1 MKKKIIIFILAI
13 IILGIAIMWRMIFV
27 CNGDIL
33 KNVLYKSNNI
43 IIQQVQEGNRN
54 LVVLGSGYSLS
65 IDEQNKIVNHDP
77 FMILPNTEFQ
87 EETVMSIFYP
97 FESKGL
103 EDAGKELSYFIN
115 SVMPDYDSMTLI
127 GHSKCGVCFANM
139 AKWIECKNVNV
150 VTISA
155 PFQGTP
161 IADKELMFERL
172 TWFEERIYTLIF
184 SNHNVDKDIIPNSN
198 FLQNAD
204 YSGLQNCT
212 HINIVSKC
220 PKKSGSPLDMILKYL
235 DEKGKINGDGIV
247 PEISQQSVFYSN
259 TISKDIEAIHA
270 TSLEIGVRIV
280 KELFMSKAEDS

>member
-13 IILGIAIMWRMIFV
+13 IIVGIAIMWRIIFV

-43 IIQQVQEGNRN
+43 VIQQTQKGNRN
-54 LVVLGSGYSLS
+54 LIILGSGYSLS

-77 FMILPNTEFQ
+77 LMILPNIEFQ

-115 SVMPDYDSMTLI
+115 SIMPNYDSITLI
-127 GHSKCGVCFANM
+127 GHSKCGVCFANA
-139 AKWIECKNVNV
+139 AKWIECKNVNII
-150 VTISA
+150 TISA

-161 IADKELMFERL
+161 MADKELMFKRL

-184 SNHNVDKDIIPNSN
+184 SNHNVDKDIIPDSN

-204 YSGLQNCT
+204 YSGLEHCT

-220 PKKSGSPLDMILKYL
+220 PKKSRSPLDIILKYL
-235 DEKGKINGDGIV
+235 DKKGKINGDGIV
-247 PEISQQSVFYSN
+247 PEISQHSAFYSN
-259 TISKDIEAIHA
+259 TILKNTEATHA
-270 TSLEIGVRIV
+270 TSLEIGVTIL

>member
-13 IILGIAIMWRMIFV
+13 IIVGIAIMWRIIFV

-33 KNVLYKSNNI
+33 KNVLYKSDNI
-43 IIQQVQEGNRN
+43 IIQQTQKGNRN
-54 LVVLGSGYSLS
+54 LIILGSGYSLS

-77 FMILPNTEFQ
+77 LMILPNIEFQ
-87 EETVMSIFYP
+87 EETIMSIFYP

-115 SVMPDYDSMTLI
+115 SVMTDYDSITLI
-127 GHSKCGVCFANM
+127 GHSKCGVCFAN
-139 AKWIECKNVNV
+139 ATKLIECKNVNI

-161 IADKELMFERL
+161 MADKELMFERL

-204 YSGLQNCT
+204 YSGLENCT

-220 PKKSGSPLDMILKYL
+220 PKKSGSPLDIILKYL
-235 DEKGKINGDGIV
+235 DKKGKINGDGIV
-247 PEISQQSVFYSN
+247 PEISQHSVFYSN
-259 TISKDIEAIHA
+259 TISKDIEATHA
-270 TSLEIGVRIV
+270 TSLEIGVKIV
-280 KELFMSKAEDS
+280 KEQFMFKTEDS

>member
-13 IILGIAIMWRMIFV
+13 IIIGIALMIRIIFV

-43 IIQQVQEGNRN
+43 IIQQTQKGNRS
-54 LVVLGSGYSLS
+54 LIILGSGYSLS

-77 FMILPNTEFQ
+77 LMILPNIKFE

-97 FESKGL
+97 FESRGL
-103 EDAGKELSYFIN
+103 EDAGKELSHFIN
-115 SVMPDYDSMTLI
+115 SIMQDYDRITLI
-127 GHSKCGVCFANM
+127 GHSKCGVCFANA
-139 AKWIECKNVNV
+139 AKWIECEDLNV

-161 IADKELMFERL
+161 IADKELMFENL

-204 YSGLQNCT
+204 YSGLEKCT

-220 PKKSGSPLDMILKYL
+220 PQKSRTPLDMILKYL
-235 DEKGKINGDGIV
+235 DKRGKISGDGVV
-247 PEISQQSVFYSN
+247 PKISQQSISYSN
-259 TISKDIEAIHA
+259 TISEDIDAIHA
-270 TSLEIGVRIV
+270 TSLEMGLEIV
-280 KELFMSKAEDS
+280 KELLIYKEEDS